1 VKLLLEN
8 WREYLTEE
16 KIGRAEQYIK
26 HAALNLGIAARQ
38 GKNIL
43 VADDGR
49 TESVKELAKALYY
62 TLVRPWTHHTDEEL
76 QSMADKTVRKWFD
89 CGYMESDEQYEEEC
103 L

>member
-1 VKLLLEN
+1 MKLLLEN
-8 WREYLTEE
+8 WRKYLNEE
-16 KIGRAEQYIK
+16 DIGRSEQYIK

-38 GKNIL
+38 GNKLISGDEDAKL
-43 VADDGR
+43 
-49 TESVKELAKALYY
+49 KELAKALYY

-76 QSMADKTVRKWFD
+76 QSMANNTVLKWFE